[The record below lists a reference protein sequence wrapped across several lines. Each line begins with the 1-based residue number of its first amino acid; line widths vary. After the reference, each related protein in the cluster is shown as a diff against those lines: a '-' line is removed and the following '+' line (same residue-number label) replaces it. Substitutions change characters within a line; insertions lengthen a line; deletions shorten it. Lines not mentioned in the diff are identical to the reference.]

1 MLTPLPANQ
10 TADPASLATL
20 SSSGKVLVDVGR
32 TDLTGPGVSAG
43 IDSSA
48 HGPERIV
55 ALLFALSAM
64 SYFDRV
70 AISIAGPGIMK
81 DFHISETEM
90 GTVFSAFL
98 LSYTVMMAPGGALGD
113 RFGGRLFLTVAGVGS
128 ALFTGLTAVC
138 GPQGLGA
145 YVGVLPAFLVIRLAF
160 GVCVSPIYPSMARI
174 VSAWIAP
181 GGRARVQS
189 LIVSGAAVGSAVAP
203 VLFSYLIGAYGWRGA
218 FWIAAAATTIL
229 IMIWHS
235 WVRDRP
241 PSPIAPELA
250 AREPIAGS
258 WRMLLGDRQLLLVTG
273 SYSALSYFQYIFYYW
288 IYYYFGEIRGMGE
301 EQSAFATTVIFI
313 TMAIMAPL
321 GGWMSDHLTARFGPK
336 RGLRMVPVGAMTASA
351 VLLHLGVSGLG
362 DFATVGLLALAV
374 GCCVAT
380 EGAFWATSIHMGG
393 KQVGAACGIVN
404 CGGNVG
410 GMLAPIMTPL
420 VAQRFGWTGA
430 LSFASFVVLIGM
442 LAWLAIDPTHRVG
455 RPAESADID

>member
-1 MLTPLPANQ
+1 MRSDT
-10 TADPASLATL
+10 
-20 SSSGKVLVDVGR
+20 
-32 TDLTGPGVSAG
+32 
-43 IDSSA
+43 ISSA
-48 HGPERIV
+48 DGSKRIV
-55 ALLFALSAM
+55 TLLFALSAM
-64 SYFDRV
+64 SYFDRT
-70 AISIAGPGIMK
+70 AISIAGPGIMR

-98 LSYTVMMAPGGALGD
+98 LSYTVMMAPGGALAD
-113 RFGGRLFLTVAGVGS
+113 RFGGRLVLTVAGLGS

-138 GPQGLGA
+138 GPAGLGA
-145 YVGVLPAFLVIRLAF
+145 YIGVLPAFLLIRLAF
-160 GVCVSPIYPSMARI
+160 GVCVAPIYPSMARI

-181 GGRARVQS
+181 IGRARVQA
-189 LIVSGAAVGSAVAP
+189 LIVSGAAVGSAIAP
-203 VLFSYLIGAYGWRGA
+203 FLVSYLIGAYGWRGA
-218 FWIAAAATTIL
+218 FWIAAAATAIL
-229 IMIWHS
+229 IVIWHT

-241 PSPIAPELA
+241 PSPILPELTT
-250 AREPIAGS
+250 REPIAGS
-258 WRMLLGDRQLLLVTG
+258 WRKLLGDRQLLLVTG
-273 SYSALSYFQYIFYYW
+273 SYFALSYFQYIFYYW

-321 GGWMSDHLTARFGPK
+321 GGWISDRLSARFGAK
-336 RGLRMVPVGAMTASA
+336 RGLRMVPLGAMTASA
-351 VLLHLGVSGLG
+351 VLLHLGVSEFG

-393 KQVGAACGIVN
+393 DQVGTACGIVN

-420 VAQRFGWTGA
+420 IAQQFGWTGA

-442 LAWLAIDPTHRVG
+442 LAWFVIDPTHRAG
-455 RPAESADID
+455 RPAAGT